1 MGAAAKGP
9 QEDGRQGSALA
20 TLPSPLPPRLSEP
33 GAAGHELAP
42 IYLCTKLPGGRGAA
56 QPLEGQYPQNP
67 RRVPGTHLLLQPLP
81 RSGVTP
87 IPTQGTPG
95 YSCTLCPGLSPL
107 AEGHMLACVWGRM
120 MCFKSSC
127 SPIPGER
134 REFSPGSR
142 PSRCTDQ
149 GRVREGLLGRR
160 PFPPGKP
167 VRHSRVGGGTSTVPE
182 ESPIPTPHPW
192 GAGEHR
198 KNNRRTLSNRIP
210 APCPSPQP
218 AVTTKAAAARRLALT
233 ERSLDPQLPPMLS
246 LDCTRCL
253 CPHAARTA

>member
-1 MGAAAKGP
+1 MGAAANGP
-9 QEDGRQGSALA
+9 DRRQGSALA

-42 IYLCTKLPGGRGAA
+42 IYLCTKLPGGRGAI

-67 RRVPGTHLLLQPLP
+67 RRVPGTHLLLQPPP

-95 YSCTLCPGLSPL
+95 DSCTLCPGLSPL
-107 AEGHMLACVWGRM
+107 AKGHLLACVWGRM
-120 MCFKSSC
+120 MCFQSSC
-127 SPIPGER
+127 SPIPGG

-160 PFPPGKP
+160 HFPPGMP
-167 VRHSRVGGGTSTVPE
+167 VRHSRVGGGTS
-182 ESPIPTPHPW
+182 
-192 GAGEHR
+192 R
-198 KNNRRTLSNRIP
+198 QYLKNLPSQPLTRGGLGSTGKTTGGHFQTEFP
-210 APCPSPQP
+210 PPCPSPQP

-233 ERSLDPQLPPMLS
+233 ERSLEPQLPPCFL
-246 LDCTRCL
+246 
-253 CPHAARTA
+253 